1 MPYSEV
7 IASAMRH
14 LEAIRL
20 GEEIDAETGLL
31 HSAHLMCNAAMLTEF
46 HFTHP
51 ECNDIKQLTNDN
63 IEKLAKDY
71 EDSVVYADKGV
82 VYHAFIEGYNKARN
96 YIVKPE
102 LNDLKK

>member
-1 MPYSEV
+1 MKKQET
-7 IASAMRH
+7 
-14 LEAIRL
+14 LE
-20 GEEIDAETGLL
+20 ETAKKYCLINNIPTDQ
-31 HSAHLMCNAAMLTEF
+31 MIVKTDRNCEF
-46 HFTHP
+46 ETPVTMF
-51 ECNDIKQLTNDN
+51 IKGAKWQQEQQDN

-96 YIVKPE
+96 HIIKPE